1 MTSEVY
7 KRNLVEENFKVEIN
21 LLPVTG
27 SWEKRGEFKKLIEN
41 ANKAGTNDYDMVANI
56 SVSLSTMLF
65 SGLFID
71 LSELQK
77 INLSHSWWMKDTVET
92 YGINGSVFGLMG
104 DIAHSYY
111 SSLSIIALN
120 TNLAEKYGVENTY
133 GDLYSMVYSGNWTL
147 DKMLE
152 IGVAYGED
160 VDGNQS
166 MTLGTD
172 TFGFVARNVPSR
184 LFMYGFDV
192 HFFERTNDGK
202 ITIMP
207 MSEKAINSYEKL
219 YNAFNNLIYPN
230 VNIEPS
236 KTNIQKY
243 FSEDRALMI
252 QAYFSDLGSDNVRNM
267 DSEYMVLPMPKYDTN
282 QEDYITPLATEAGM
296 IAIPVT
302 ASDPELTAMIMEYM
316 GYIGQKNITPVY
328 IDAALKSDRTE

>member
-1 MTSEVY
+1 MPRDIWNPTFASTYLTSEVY
-7 KRNLVEENFKVEIN
+7 KRNLSVEENFKVEIN

-147 DKMLE
+147 DKML
-152 IGVAYGED
+152 G
-160 VDGNQS
+160 
-166 MTLGTD
+166 
-172 TFGFVARNVPSR
+172 
-184 LFMYGFDV
+184 
-192 HFFERTNDGK
+192 
-202 ITIMP
+202 
-207 MSEKAINSYEKL
+207 
-219 YNAFNNLIYPN
+219 
-230 VNIEPS
+230 
-236 KTNIQKY
+236 
-243 FSEDRALMI
+243 DRCGI
-252 QAYFSDLGSDNVRNM
+252 R
-267 DSEYMVLPMPKYDTN
+267 
-282 QEDYITPLATEAGM
+282 
-296 IAIPVT
+296 
-302 ASDPELTAMIMEYM
+302 
-316 GYIGQKNITPVY
+316 
-328 IDAALKSDRTE
+328 